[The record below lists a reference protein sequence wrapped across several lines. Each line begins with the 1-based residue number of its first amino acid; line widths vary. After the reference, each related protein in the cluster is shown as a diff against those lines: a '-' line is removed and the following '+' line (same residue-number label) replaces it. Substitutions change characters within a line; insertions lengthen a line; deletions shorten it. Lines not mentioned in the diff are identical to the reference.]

1 MQHRYLGRTGLKV
14 SQLCLGA
21 MTFGNESDEA
31 TSFAIMNRFHE
42 QGGNFIDTANVYTR
56 GASEEIV
63 GKWLKTHA
71 RRRETVIATKFRFP
85 MSDTLP
91 NEVGASRYHIMNAVE
106 DSLRRLQIEAID
118 LYQIHCWD
126 TRTPVDETLRALD
139 DLVHQ
144 GKVRYI
150 GASNYAGWQLSK
162 ALGISER
169 MGWAR
174 FECVQPEY
182 NLIARGIE
190 YELLPACEHENIAVI
205 AWSPLAGG
213 FLTGKY
219 AREAEVPAPS
229 GARLSRNTA
238 GPMENTW
245 QRRAQDRNWEILDAV
260 QQIAAEHHVTPA
272 QVSLAWV
279 IAQPAITAPIVGARN
294 MQQFDDNLAA
304 LSLQLAPE
312 ELDHLSAISA
322 PEEIYPYRF
331 IRDMGQW
338 NR

>member
-1 MQHRYLGRTGLKV
+1 MHYRYLGRTGLKV

-21 MTFGNESDEA
+21 MTFGNESDEV
-31 TSFAIMNRFHE
+31 TSFAIMNRFYE
-42 QGGNFIDTANVYTR
+42 QGGNFIDTANVYSR
-56 GASEEIV
+56 GVSEEIV
-63 GKWLKTHA
+63 GKWLKS
-71 RRRETVIATKFRFP
+71 RRREVVVATKFRFP

-126 TRTPVDETLRALD
+126 THTPVDETLRALD
-139 DLVHQ
+139 DLVRQ
-144 GKVRYI
+144 GKVRYL
-150 GASNYAGWQLSK
+150 GASNYAGWHLAK
-162 ALGISER
+162 ALGVSER

-190 YELLPACEHENIAVI
+190 YEVLPVCQAENISII

-219 AREAEVPAPS
+219 TREADLPA

-238 GPMENTW
+238 SIMENTW
-245 QRRAQDRNWEILDAV
+245 ERRAQDRNWEILDAV
-260 QQIAAEHHVTPA
+260 KGIAATHHVSPA
-272 QVSLAWV
+272 QVALAWV
-279 IAQPAITAPIVGARN
+279 IAQPGITAPIVGARN

-304 LSLQLAPE
+304 LSLQLSPE
-312 ELDHLSAISA
+312 ELDHLTAISA

>member
-1 MQHRYLGRTGLKV
+1 MHYRYLGRTGLKV
-14 SQLCLGA
+14 SQICLGA
-21 MTFGNESDEA
+21 MTFGNESDES
-31 TSFAIMNRFHE
+31 TSFAIMNRFYE
-42 QGGNFIDTANVYTR
+42 QGGNFIDTANVYSR
-56 GASEEIV
+56 GVSEEIV
-63 GKWLKTHA
+63 GKWLKP
-71 RRRETVIATKFRFP
+71 RRREIVVATKFRFP
-85 MSDTLP
+85 MSDSLP

-106 DSLRRLQIEAID
+106 DSLRRLQVEAID

-126 TRTPVDETLRALD
+126 IHTPVDETLRALD
-139 DLVHQ
+139 DLVRQ
-144 GKVRYI
+144 GKVRYL
-150 GASNYAGWQLSK
+150 GASNYAGWHLAK
-162 ALGISER
+162 ALGVSER

-190 YELLPACEHENIAVI
+190 YELVPACEHENISII

-219 AREAEVPAPS
+219 TREADLPAGTRLARNPS
-229 GARLSRNTA
+229 GI
-238 GPMENTW
+238 MENSW
-245 QRRAQDRNWEILDAV
+245 ERRAQDRNWEILDAV
-260 QQIAAEHHVTPA
+260 KQIAAAHHVSPA
-272 QVSLAWV
+272 QVALAWV
-279 IAQPAITAPIVGARN
+279 IAQPGITAPIVGARN

-304 LSLQLAPE
+304 LNLQLSAN
-312 ELDHLSAISA
+312 ELDHLTALST